1 MGFGALG
8 SLAPKIWAIEE
19 FYCRAFWT
27 LRYCGICYHFSYGT
41 LQIFLGPSEIHMLRA
56 TASWQKNVYEEPYIQ
71 NSWSNYKHVI
81 NKKISLLH
89 LTSCVFAAGG
99 HRNVLR
105 HCWVAGD
112 HRYGATLLCLRADS
126 RLSPSQW
133 ETSLRSNAVSH
144 WLGAN
149 LESDLCLQVQ
159 RGTGETGGVR
169 KLHRGWNMY
178 TY

>member
-8 SLAPKIWAIEE
+8 SWPPENWAIEE

-27 LRYCGICYHFSYGT
+27 LNYCGICSYFSNGT
-41 LQIFLGPSEIHMLRA
+41 LQIFLGTLRNSHA
-56 TASWQKNVYEEPYIQ
+56 EDHGPVTKKLYEEPYIQ
-71 NSWSNYKHVI
+71 NFLSNYKHVI

-99 HRNVLR
+99 HRNVCR

-126 RLSPSQW
+126 RLAPSQW
-133 ETSLRSNAVSH
+133 ETSLQSNAVSH

-149 LESDLCLQVQ
+149 LESALCLQVQ